1 MQEYDE
7 SFFRAKANKR
17 AGITWLAL
25 IFIATIYYG
34 IKTKNGEIAR
44 GYFIAFTVVGWVTY
58 ITGYIVSM
66 IKGKAAKE
74 YKWVLGICYLL
85 FYAVIAWTAL
95 DKISYIFILPLLSI
109 LILYKDPKFI
119 KMIMWF
125 TLFVLISSNIY
136 KGVAKGMMDF
146 VASEECALQFAIVL
160 CCFACCSSIRIMSS
174 LSSFAIVLCCFA
186 CTNMAIRHLV
196 ESDGALTGSIESEL
210 AQVVQTVEQVKD
222 ASNSIVD
229 GVTVVRELA
238 DENKQGANNVVKD
251 MGTLAKNN
259 GILNDKT
266 VSSIEM
272 TKVIDTQVKDVSDLM
287 EEFSKLIEKSVE
299 HADLSADELTEVV
312 EITNRMSAL
321 SSKIETIL
329 ETFKK
334 EFENVKQE
342 TSTIEGITSQTN
354 LLALN
359 ASIEA
364 ARAGEAG
371 KGFAVVADQIR
382 SLSSGTQDSSNSI
395 MEALSHL
402 EATSDEMLQSIT
414 ETVELIQLNIEK
426 VSTVNKS
433 VSDITS
439 DATSLGDNIKV
450 VDSAVKQVENSNE
463 TLTANMNQVGEI
475 MQIMTESINNA
486 EQTTKT
492 MLSKYEAS
500 AKSATDIESVVG
512 ELMEELGIGGFMNV
526 SDIKSGMKFRMVI
539 EDQTNAKEEYT
550 GEVVDRKDNN
560 VYININ
566 NRAAFDDK
574 RRNLKCSFN
583 AVVDNVLYCWNG
595 IAIHNVKAGEKGQF
609 KLTIDTN
616 PQVYNRRKYPR
627 MPLDNKCTISVD
639 GTDIT
644 YYGHMVNISA
654 NGFAFS
660 VNDSSFENM
669 KGKNI
674 VIEIDN
680 FDVIKDKEIQGC
692 IIRCSNDEGNYIV
705 GCRMPEDSN
714 EIKDYVNKNYSE

>member
-146 VASEECALQFAIVL
+146 VASEECALQ
-160 CCFACCSSIRIMSS
+160 
-174 LSSFAIVLCCFA
+174 FAIVLCCFA

-705 GCRMPEDSN
+705 GCRMSEDSN

>member
-136 KGVAKGMMDF
+136 KGVANGMMDF
-146 VASEECALQFAIVL
+146 VASEECALQ
-160 CCFACCSSIRIMSS
+160 
-174 LSSFAIVLCCFA
+174 FAIVLCCFA

-705 GCRMPEDSN
+705 GCRMPDDSN

>member
-44 GYFIAFTVVGWVTY
+44 GYFIAFTVVGWVIY

-146 VASEECALQFAIVL
+146 VASEECALQ
-160 CCFACCSSIRIMSS
+160 
-174 LSSFAIVLCCFA
+174 FAIVLCCFA

>member
-160 CCFACCSSIRIMSS
+160 CCFAC
-174 LSSFAIVLCCFA
+174 
-186 CTNMAIRHLV
+186 TNMAIRHLV

-259 GILNDKT
+259 DILNDKT

-287 EEFSKLIEKSVE
+287 EKFSKLIEKSVE

-312 EITNRMSAL
+312 DITNRMSVL

-402 EATSDEMLQSIT
+402 EATSDEMLESIT

-439 DATSLGDNIKV
+439 DATSLGDNIKI

-475 MQIMTESINNA
+475 MQIMTDSINNA

-500 AKSATDIESVVG
+500 ARSATDIESVVG

-539 EDQTNAKEEYT
+539 EGQTNAREEYT

-566 NRAAFDDK
+566 NRATFDDK

-583 AVVDNVLYCWNG
+583 AVVDNVLYCWND

>member
-1 MQEYDE
+1 MTMHMQEYDE

-160 CCFACCSSIRIMSS
+160 CCFAC
-174 LSSFAIVLCCFA
+174 
-186 CTNMAIRHLV
+186 TNMAIRHLV

-312 EITNRMSAL
+312 DITNRMSVL

-402 EATSDEMLQSIT
+402 EATSDEMLESIT

-439 DATSLGDNIKV
+439 DATSLGDNIKI

-539 EDQTNAKEEYT
+539 EGQTNAREEYT

>member
-160 CCFACCSSIRIMSS
+160 CCFAC
-174 LSSFAIVLCCFA
+174 
-186 CTNMAIRHLV
+186 TNMAIRHLV

-251 MGTLAKNN
+251 MGTLA
-259 GILNDKT
+259 
-266 VSSIEM
+266 
-272 TKVIDTQVKDVSDLM
+272 
-287 EEFSKLIEKSVE
+287 KLIEKSVE

>member
-160 CCFACCSSIRIMSS
+160 CCFAC
-174 LSSFAIVLCCFA
+174 
-186 CTNMAIRHLV
+186 TNMAIRHLV

-299 HADLSADELTEVV
+299 HAGLSADELTEVV

-402 EATSDEMLQSIT
+402 EATSDEMLESIT

-660 VNDSSFENM
+660 VNDSSFETM
-669 KGKNI
+669 KGQNI

>member
-146 VASEECALQFAIVL
+146 VASEECALQ
-160 CCFACCSSIRIMSS
+160 
-174 LSSFAIVLCCFA
+174 FAIVLCCFA

-364 ARAGEAG
+364 AIAGEAG

>member
-146 VASEECALQFAIVL
+146 VASEECALQ
-160 CCFACCSSIRIMSS
+160 
-174 LSSFAIVLCCFA
+174 FAIVLCCFA

-364 ARAGEAG
+364 ARAGEAE

>member
-66 IKGKAAKE
+66 IKGKSAKE

-146 VASEECALQFAIVL
+146 VASEECALQ
-160 CCFACCSSIRIMSS
+160 
-174 LSSFAIVLCCFA
+174 FAIVLCCFA

>member
-160 CCFACCSSIRIMSS
+160 CY
-174 LSSFAIVLCCFA
+174 FA

>member
-58 ITGYIVSM
+58 ITGYIVST

-146 VASEECALQFAIVL
+146 VASEECALQ
-160 CCFACCSSIRIMSS
+160 
-174 LSSFAIVLCCFA
+174 FAIVLCCFA

>member
-146 VASEECALQFAIVL
+146 VASEECALQ
-160 CCFACCSSIRIMSS
+160 
-174 LSSFAIVLCCFA
+174 FAIVLCCFA

-402 EATSDEMLQSIT
+402 EATSDEMLESIT

-439 DATSLGDNIKV
+439 DATSLGDNIKI

-475 MQIMTESINNA
+475 MQIMTDSINNA

-500 AKSATDIESVVG
+500 ARSATDIESVVG

-539 EDQTNAKEEYT
+539 EGQTNAREEYT

-566 NRAAFDDK
+566 NRATFDDK

-583 AVVDNVLYCWNG
+583 AVVDNVLYCWND

-660 VNDSSFENM
+660 VNDSSFETM
-669 KGKNI
+669 KGQNI

>member
-160 CCFACCSSIRIMSS
+160 CCFAC
-174 LSSFAIVLCCFA
+174 
-186 CTNMAIRHLV
+186 TNMAIRHLV

-259 GILNDKT
+259 DILNDKT

-299 HADLSADELTEVV
+299 HAGLSADELTEVV

-402 EATSDEMLQSIT
+402 EATSDEMLESIT

-526 SDIKSGMKFRMVI
+526 SDIKRGMKFRMVI
-539 EDQTNAKEEYT
+539 EGQTNAKDEYT

-574 RRNLKCSFN
+574 RRNFKCAFN

>member
-146 VASEECALQFAIVL
+146 VASEECALQ
-160 CCFACCSSIRIMSS
+160 
-174 LSSFAIVLCCFA
+174 FAIVLCCFA

-616 PQVYNRRKYPR
+616 QQVYNRRKYPR

>member
-160 CCFACCSSIRIMSS
+160 CCFAC
-174 LSSFAIVLCCFA
+174 
-186 CTNMAIRHLV
+186 TNMAIRHLV

-259 GILNDKT
+259 DILNDKT

-402 EATSDEMLQSIT
+402 EATSDEMLESIT

>member
-34 IKTKNGEIAR
+34 IKTKIGEIAR

-146 VASEECALQFAIVL
+146 VASEECALQ
-160 CCFACCSSIRIMSS
+160 
-174 LSSFAIVLCCFA
+174 FAIVLCCFA

-364 ARAGEAG
+364 ARAG

>member
-74 YKWVLGICYLL
+74 YKWVLGMCYLL

-146 VASEECALQFAIVL
+146 VASEECALQ
-160 CCFACCSSIRIMSS
+160 
-174 LSSFAIVLCCFA
+174 FAIVLCCFA

-402 EATSDEMLQSIT
+402 EATSDEMLESIT

>member
-160 CCFACCSSIRIMSS
+160 CCFAC
-174 LSSFAIVLCCFA
+174 
-186 CTNMAIRHLV
+186 TNMAIRHLV

-299 HADLSADELTEVV
+299 LADLSADELTEVV

>member
-146 VASEECALQFAIVL
+146 VASEECALQ
-160 CCFACCSSIRIMSS
+160 
-174 LSSFAIVLCCFA
+174 FAIVLCCFA

-486 EQTTKT
+486 EQTTKA

-705 GCRMPEDSN
+705 GCRMPDDSN

>member
-160 CCFACCSSIRIMSS
+160 CCFAC
-174 LSSFAIVLCCFA
+174 
-186 CTNMAIRHLV
+186 TNMAIRHLV

-259 GILNDKT
+259 DILNDKT

-312 EITNRMSAL
+312 DITNRMSVL

-402 EATSDEMLQSIT
+402 EATSDEMLESIT

-439 DATSLGDNIKV
+439 DATSLGDNIKI

-500 AKSATDIESVVG
+500 ARSATDIESVVG

-539 EDQTNAKEEYT
+539 EVQTNAREEYT

>member
-146 VASEECALQFAIVL
+146 VASEECALQ
-160 CCFACCSSIRIMSS
+160 
-174 LSSFAIVLCCFA
+174 FAIVLCCFA

-550 GEVVDRKDNN
+550 GEVGDRKDNN

>member
-7 SFFRAKANKR
+7 SFFREKANKR

-146 VASEECALQFAIVL
+146 VASEECALQ
-160 CCFACCSSIRIMSS
+160 
-174 LSSFAIVLCCFA
+174 FAIVLCCFA

-566 NRAAFDDK
+566 NIAAFDDK

>member
-109 LILYKDPKFI
+109 LRLYKDPKFI

-146 VASEECALQFAIVL
+146 VASEECALQ
-160 CCFACCSSIRIMSS
+160 
-174 LSSFAIVLCCFA
+174 FAIVLCCFA

-312 EITNRMSAL
+312 DITNRMSVL

-402 EATSDEMLQSIT
+402 EATSDEMLESIT

-566 NRAAFDDK
+566 NRATFDDK

-583 AVVDNVLYCWNG
+583 AVVDNVLYCWND

-660 VNDSSFENM
+660 VNDSSFETM
-669 KGKNI
+669 KGQNI

>member
-160 CCFACCSSIRIMSS
+160 CCFAC
-174 LSSFAIVLCCFA
+174 
-186 CTNMAIRHLV
+186 TNMAIRHLV

-222 ASNSIVD
+222 ASNLIVD

-595 IAIHNVKAGEKGQF
+595 IAIHNVKAGENGQF

>member
-146 VASEECALQFAIVL
+146 VASEECALQ
-160 CCFACCSSIRIMSS
+160 
-174 LSSFAIVLCCFA
+174 FAIVLCCFA

-450 VDSAVKQVENSNE
+450 VDSAVKQAENSNE

-512 ELMEELGIGGFMNV
+512 ELMEELGIGGFLNV

>member
-7 SFFRAKANKR
+7 SFFREKANKR

-146 VASEECALQFAIVL
+146 VASEECALQ
-160 CCFACCSSIRIMSS
+160 
-174 LSSFAIVLCCFA
+174 FAIVLCCFA

-705 GCRMPEDSN
+705 GCRMPDDSN

>member
-74 YKWVLGICYLL
+74 YKWVLCICYLL

-160 CCFACCSSIRIMSS
+160 CCFAC
-174 LSSFAIVLCCFA
+174 
-186 CTNMAIRHLV
+186 TNMAIRHLV

-259 GILNDKT
+259 GIINDKT

>member
-146 VASEECALQFAIVL
+146 VASEECALQ
-160 CCFACCSSIRIMSS
+160 
-174 LSSFAIVLCCFA
+174 FAIVLCCFA

-705 GCRMPEDSN
+705 GCRMPEDRN

>member
-160 CCFACCSSIRIMSS
+160 CCFAC
-174 LSSFAIVLCCFA
+174 
-186 CTNMAIRHLV
+186 TNMAIRHLV

-287 EEFSKLIEKSVE
+287 EEFSKLIEKSVK

-402 EATSDEMLQSIT
+402 EATSDEMLESIT

-439 DATSLGDNIKV
+439 DATSLGDNIKI

-500 AKSATDIESVVG
+500 ARSATDIESVVG

-539 EDQTNAKEEYT
+539 EGQTNAREEYT

-583 AVVDNVLYCWNG
+583 AVVDNVLYCWND

-660 VNDSSFENM
+660 VNDSSFETM
-669 KGKNI
+669 KGQNI

>member
-146 VASEECALQFAIVL
+146 VASEECALQ
-160 CCFACCSSIRIMSS
+160 
-174 LSSFAIVLCCFA
+174 FAIVLCCFA

-414 ETVELIQLNIEK
+414 ETVELIQLNIDK

>member
-160 CCFACCSSIRIMSS
+160 CCFAC
-174 LSSFAIVLCCFA
+174 
-186 CTNMAIRHLV
+186 TNMAIRHLV

-259 GILNDKT
+259 DILNDKT

-272 TKVIDTQVKDVSDLM
+272 TKVIDTQVKDASDLM

-299 HADLSADELTEVV
+299 HAGSSADELTEVV

-402 EATSDEMLQSIT
+402 EATSDEMLESIT

-526 SDIKSGMKFRMVI
+526 SDIKRGMKFRMVI
-539 EDQTNAKEEYT
+539 EGQTNAKEEYT

-574 RRNLKCSFN
+574 RRNLKCAFN

-660 VNDSSFENM
+660 VNDSSFETM
-669 KGKNI
+669 KGQNI

>member
-146 VASEECALQFAIVL
+146 VASEECALQ
-160 CCFACCSSIRIMSS
+160 
-174 LSSFAIVLCCFA
+174 FAIVLCCFA

-402 EATSDEMLQSIT
+402 EATSDEMLESIT

-705 GCRMPEDSN
+705 GCRMPDDSN

>member
-17 AGITWLAL
+17 ACITWLAL

-146 VASEECALQFAIVL
+146 VASEECALQ
-160 CCFACCSSIRIMSS
+160 
-174 LSSFAIVLCCFA
+174 FAIVLCCFA